1 MEGLDKER
9 INAVI
14 EEASRG
20 SKFYAKQQ
28 EDQTHLH
35 AQAPAHSQETI
46 LYDMIARGSRSS
58 KFYAKQQEDGP
69 DQPPCPGPRPFSS
82 SSSYSYFQK

>member
-28 EDQTHLH
+28 EDQTRLH
-35 AQAPAHSQETI
+35 AQAQSPAHTV
-46 LYDMIARGSRSS
+46 S
-58 KFYAKQQEDGP
+58 KPFY
-69 DQPPCPGPRPFSS
+69 RI
-82 SSSYSYFQK
+82 

>member
-28 EDQTHLH
+28 EDQTRLH
-35 AQAPAHSQETI
+35 AQAPAQHTV
-46 LYDMIARGSRSS
+46 S
-58 KFYAKQQEDGP
+58 KPFY
-69 DQPPCPGPRPFSS
+69 CIVCS
-82 SSSYSYFQK
+82 

>member
-28 EDQTHLH
+28 EDQTRLH
-35 AQAPAHSQETI
+35 AQAPAQHTV
-46 LYDMIARGSRSS
+46 S
-58 KFYAKQQEDGP
+58 K
-69 DQPPCPGPRPFSS
+69 PF
-82 SSSYSYFQK
+82 